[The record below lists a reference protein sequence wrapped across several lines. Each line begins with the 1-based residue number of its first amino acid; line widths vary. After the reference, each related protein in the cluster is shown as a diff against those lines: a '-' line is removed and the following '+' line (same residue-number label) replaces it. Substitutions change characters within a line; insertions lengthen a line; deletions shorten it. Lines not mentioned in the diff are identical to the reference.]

1 MARTKQFSSN
11 ASKVQKARKSTG
23 VGFSGTPLATKLAA
37 KRGKT
42 IGKGKKDIRDMI
54 KFKPRRYHPGVVAL
68 REIRKLQK
76 RTDLLIPRNPFLRLV
91 KEIAMDYSLA
101 QLRFQSAALTALQE
115 AAEAFLVRLFEDT
128 QLCAIHAKRV
138 TIFPRDIAL
147 ALRIRGEIFL
157 LGSRPIR

>member
-1 MARTKQFSSN
+1 MARTNQYISSQN
-11 ASKVQKARKSTG
+11 KVQKARKSTG
-23 VGFSGTPLATKLAA
+23 ACGALTIKLAA

-42 IGKGKKDIRDMI
+42 IGKGKKDMRDMI

-91 KEIAMDYSLA
+91 KEIAMDYSLE
-101 QLRFQSAALTALQE
+101 QLRFQSAALSALQE

-138 TIFPRDIAL
+138 TIFPRDIVL
-147 ALRIRGEIFL
+147 ALRIRGDLFL
-157 LGSRPIR
+157 RPTAAN

>member
-1 MARTKQFSSN
+1 MARTNQYISSQN
-11 ASKVQKARKSTG
+11 KVQKARKSTG
-23 VGFSGTPLATKLAA
+23 ACVALTNKLAA

-42 IGKGKKDIRDMI
+42 IGKGKKDMRDMI

-91 KEIAMDYSLA
+91 KEIAMDYSA
-101 QLRFQSAALTALQE
+101 EQLRFQSAALSALQE

-138 TIFPRDIAL
+138 TIFPRDIVL
-147 ALRIRGEIFL
+147 ALRIRGEVFL
-157 LGSRPIR
+157 FPKSH